1 MNTKGRPNYGAS
13 TSLNTTQLQNYTAPS
28 NGYVWGWVR
37 CADNHKFVLQI
48 NDIQKEQPVA
58 GGAYLQVALPF
69 FFVVSAGD
77 NIKLTGGAITNNY
90 TQGFF
95 SPEI

>member
-1 MNTKGRPNYGAS
+1 MNTKGRPNYDAS

-37 CADNHKFVLQI
+37 CADNKKIMLQI
-48 NDIQKEQPVA
+48 NDIQKEQPVS
-58 GGAYLQVALPF
+58 GGSYMQMALPF

-77 NIKLTGGAITNNY
+77 NIKFTGGAITNNY

>member
-1 MNTKGRPNYGAS
+1 MNTRGRPNYDAS
-13 TSLNTTQLQNYTAPS
+13 TKLNTGQLQNYTAPS

-37 CADNHKFVLQI
+37 CSDNQKIMLQI
-48 NDIQKEQPVA
+48 NDIRKEQPVSA
-58 GGAYLQVALPF
+58 GYYLNLALPF

-77 NIKLTGGAITNNY
+77 NIKFTGGAVPDNL